1 MLRNDLKKITDLFFT
16 SRVRL
21 KIMTLFY
28 TNPKKEY
35 HMREIARL
43 VDEQINAVRRELI
56 SMEKTEF
63 LLSRQDGI
71 KKFFLLNPE
80 FPFIAEFRSIIM
92 KSFSLGYHIFKE
104 RKNLG
109 NLKFVVLSHTY
120 LSGEKSDQ
128 TNLDMLVVGDPE
140 LELLDKAV
148 KDAQEEESK
157 EIFYTVMNE
166 KDFEVR
172 KRRRDPLIYSLTV
185 LPRSML
191 LGTDEEFVV

>member
-21 KIMTLFY
+21 KIMSLFF

-71 KKFFLLNPE
+71 KKYFLLNPE
-80 FPFIAEFRSIIM
+80 FPFIAEFRSIMM

-109 NLKFVVLSHTY
+109 NLKFAVLSHTY
-120 LSGEKSDQ
+120 LTNEKSDQ
-128 TNLDMLVVGDPE
+128 SNLDMLIVGDPDLTH
-140 LELLDKAV
+140 LERTV
-148 KDAQEEESK
+148 KEAQEEESK
-157 EIFYTVMNE
+157 EIFYAVINE

-172 KRRRDPLIYSLTV
+172 KRRKDPLIYSLMV
-185 LPRSML
+185 LPRTML
-191 LGTDEEFVV
+191 IGTDEEFVM